1 MTNIQSETV
10 QINSSAEKLFNF
22 LSDFNNIEKLMP
34 SSITD
39 WESNAEGG
47 SFTIKGMANI
57 GLKIDEKTPF
67 TKVKMIRTKA
77 PFDLNLNCNINNV
90 GAEAST
96 LQITLEAD
104 LNPMMKMMAETPL
117 RNFINI
123 LANNC
128 QKIFATA

>member
-1 MTNIQSETV
+1 MTDIQSETV
-10 QINSSAEKLFNF
+10 QIKTSDKKLFNF

-34 SSITD
+34 SSISD

-57 GLKIDEKTPF
+57 GLRIDEKIQF
-67 TKVKMIRTKA
+67 TKVKMVRTKA
-77 PFDLNLNCNINNV
+77 PFDLNLICNIKNV
-90 GAEAST
+90 STNEST

-104 LNPMMKMMAETPL
+104 LNAMMKMMAETPL

-128 QKIFATA
+128 QKIFAVV

>member
-1 MTNIQSETV
+1 MTSIQSDTV
-10 QINSSAEKLFNF
+10 QIKTGSANLFEF
-22 LSDFNNIEKLMP
+22 LSNFNNFQKLMP

-39 WESNAEGG
+39 WESDAEGG

-57 GLKIDEKTPF
+57 GLKIDEKIAHS
-67 TKVKMIRTKA
+67 KVKMIRTKA
-77 PFDLNLNCNINNV
+77 PFDLNLICNISENGNN
-90 GAEAST
+90 AS
-96 LQITLEAD
+96 LQLVLQAD

-128 QKIFATA
+128 QKLFDAA

>member
-1 MTNIQSETV
+1 MTTINSDTV
-10 QINSSAEKLFNF
+10 QISTSAEKLFTF
-22 LSDFNNIEKLMP
+22 LSDFNNLQKLMP

-39 WESNAEGG
+39 WESNSEGG

-57 GLKIDEKTPF
+57 GLKIEEKAAN

-77 PFDLNLNCNINNV
+77 PFDLNLICNISESETN
-90 GAEAST
+90 SS
-96 LQITLEAD
+96 LQLVLEAD

-128 QKIFATA
+128 QKLFAAA

>member
-10 QINSSAEKLFNF
+10 QINTSDENLFSF
-22 LSDFNNIEKLMP
+22 LSDFNNLQKLMP
-34 SSITD
+34 SSISD
-39 WESNAEGG
+39 WESNADGG

-57 GLKIDEKTPF
+57 GLKIDEKVAN

-77 PFDLNLNCNINNV
+77 PFDLNLTCNISQNGSN
-90 GAEAST
+90 AS
-96 LQITLEAD
+96 LQLLLEAD

-128 QKIFATA
+128 HKQFELS